1 MNLTDSA
8 EFDIRYTHVDDAAF
22 LRKWLE
28 VPEVLYWFPL
38 STSAEVENAI
48 RAWIGFS
55 RVSSSLTALF
65 RDTPIAVG
73 TLFLMPYRKT
83 MHHCLFKILVDPE
96 FQRRGVGRAMIRN
109 LKHLAKNYFHLKL
122 IHTEFFEGN
131 PIQYL
136 LEENQFR
143 EFARQNR
150 YVKQGDLYLSRIL
163 MESEL

>member
-1 MNLTDSA
+1 MNLIDSA
-8 EFDIRYTHVDDAAF
+8 EFDIRYTHVDDASF

-28 VPEVLYWFPL
+28 RPEILHWFPM
-38 STSAEVENAI
+38 STPFEVENAI
-48 RAWIGFS
+48 RAWIGFA

-83 MHHCLFKILVDPE
+83 AHHCLFKIVVDPE
-96 FQRRGVGRAMIRN
+96 FQRQGVGTAMLRN

-131 PIQYL
+131 PMQFL
-136 LEENQFR
+136 LEKNQFR
-143 EFARQNR
+143 EFARQSR
-150 YVKQGDLYLSRIL
+150 YVKQDDRYFSRIL